1 MKKISYML
9 WAFAVLALTSISCN
23 KEVPKEKNAEL
34 PELISIIP
42 VSGEVGTTVLIS
54 GNNFSTVLSENK
66 VTFDDVEA
74 KVVSATSTRLTVT
87 APAHAEGESQVSVSV
102 KGQKLEGLKF
112 SFVVLKPLELKV
124 MSISPSSAYVGDE
137 VSILGENFSSELAE
151 MSVKF
156 DGVPAIL
163 KSSSDSEIKLIVPEH
178 PRGQV
183 DVSVER
189 GESKA
194 KISFTYVE
202 LSIFSNLPT
211 EGGEGTEVVISGE
224 GFSEK
229 LSDNKVYVGELELLV
244 KSASANSLTVVM
256 PKLEGGKY
264 KFLIKVKGREVSGGS
279 FEVARMFFVETFA
292 GKAVQGTSDGVGK
305 DAVLGII
312 QHLSVAPDGKI
323 WFTQRGGAAKDAIRA
338 LDPYTKEVSTIVP
351 PDNALL
357 SNSHPW
363 GGAFNSKGEF
373 FIAGK
378 AKGKVFKV
386 GLDKSLVE
394 VVLPA
399 HTLTTNPMCVLFDS
413 KDNLYLLN
421 RGVGTSAKPS
431 YISVFDKD
439 LNLVKDVPVLLFAEH
454 MAWNKDKNGIL
465 IGSTG
470 IPFGIHELSLEDG
483 SCKTLAGDSNKPTKD
498 NYTDGESGNPLS
510 SKIGSIEGIY
520 AAKDGKIYFSDI
532 TAATVRVLVPDET
545 GDYAKATVKTIAGVP
560 FSAVVP
566 GVDGVATN
574 SKFKY
579 PCGIV
584 ELPDAS
590 LLVAGGTGFDIRRIY
605 YK

>member
-1 MKKISYML
+1 M
-9 WAFAVLALTSISCN
+9 
-23 KEVPKEKNAEL
+23 EKV
-34 PELISIIP
+34 PELVSIIP
-42 VSGEVGTTVLIS
+42 VSGEIGSTVLIS
-54 GNNFSTVLSENK
+54 GNNFSSVLSENK
-66 VTFDDVEA
+66 VYFDDVEA
-74 KVVSATSTRLTVT
+74 KVVSSTPTRLTVT

-102 KGQKLEGLKF
+102 KGQKLQGLKF
-112 SFVVLKPLELKV
+112 SYVVLKPLELKII
-124 MSISPSSAYVGDE
+124 SISPSSAYVGDE

-156 DGVPAIL
+156 DGVPATL
-163 KSSSDSEIKLIVPEH
+163 KSSSNSEIKVTVPEH
-178 PRGQV
+178 PRGLV

-229 LSDNKVYVGELELLV
+229 LSDNKVYVGDLELTV
-244 KSASANSLTVVM
+244 KSASLNSITVVM

-264 KFLIKVKGREVSGGS
+264 KFRIDVKGREVVGGS
-279 FEVARMFFVETFA
+279 FEVAQQLFVETIA
-292 GKAVQGTSDGVGK
+292 GKGVQGTTDGVGK

-323 WFTQRGGAAKDAIRA
+323 WFTQRGGAGKDAIRS
-338 LDPYTKEVSTIVP
+338 LDSATKEVSTIVP

-399 HTLTTNPMCVLFDS
+399 HTLTTNPMCILFDS
-413 KDNLYLLN
+413 KDN
-421 RGVGTSAKPS
+421 
-431 YISVFDKD
+431 
-439 LNLVKDVPVLLFAEH
+439 
-454 MAWNKDKNGIL
+454 
-465 IGSTG
+465 
-470 IPFGIHELSLEDG
+470 
-483 SCKTLAGDSNKPTKD
+483 
-498 NYTDGESGNPLS
+498 
-510 SKIGSIEGIY
+510 
-520 AAKDGKIYFSDI
+520 
-532 TAATVRVLVPDET
+532 
-545 GDYAKATVKTIAGVP
+545 
-560 FSAVVP
+560 
-566 GVDGVATN
+566 
-574 SKFKY
+574 
-579 PCGIV
+579 
-584 ELPDAS
+584 
-590 LLVAGGTGFDIRRIY
+590 
-605 YK
+605 

>member
-1 MKKISYML
+1 MKKYIYIL
-9 WAFAVLALTSISCN
+9 FAFAALFSCN
-23 KEVPKEKNAEL
+23 KDIPKSEETKN
-34 PELISIIP
+34 PELVSIIP

-54 GNNFSTVLSENK
+54 GNNFSKVLLENK

-74 KVVSATSTRLTVT
+74 KVVSATSTRLIVI
-87 APAHAEGESQVSVSV
+87 APNHPEGESQVSVTV
-102 KGQKLEGLKF
+102 RGQKLRGLKF
-112 SFVVLKPLELKV
+112 SYVILKPLELKV
-124 MSISPSSAYVGDE
+124 IGINPSSAYAGDE
-137 VSILGENFSSELAE
+137 VTILGENFSSEVAE

-156 DGVPAIL
+156 DGVPAIV
-163 KSSSDSEIKLIVPEH
+163 KSSSNNEIKVTAPEH
-178 PRGQV
+178 PRGRV

-189 GESKA
+189 GEAKA
-194 KISFTYVE
+194 KVSFTYVE
-202 LSIFSNLPT
+202 LSIFSNIPT

-229 LSDNKVYVGELELLV
+229 LSDNKVYVGDVELTV
-244 KSASANSLTVVM
+244 KSASLNSITVVM

-264 KFLIKVKGREVSGGS
+264 KFRVNVKGRELVGGS
-279 FEVARMFFVETFA
+279 FEVARQFFVETLA
-292 GKAVQGTSDGVGK
+292 GKGVQGTTDGIGK

-312 QHLSVAPDGKI
+312 QSLSIAHDGKI
-323 WFTQRGGAAKDAIRA
+323 WFTQRGGAGKDAIRS
-338 LDPYTKEVSTIVP
+338 LDPATKEVSTIIAT
-351 PDNALL
+351 DNVLL

-413 KDNLYLLN
+413 ADNLYLLN
-421 RGVGTSAKPS
+421 RDAGTSAKPS

-454 MAWNKDKNGIL
+454 MAWNKDKTGIL

-470 IPFGIHELSLEDG
+470 IPFGIHEVSLEDG
-483 SCKTLAGDSNKPTKD
+483 SYKTLAGGSDKPTKD

-510 SKIGSIEGIY
+510 AKIGSIEGIY

-532 TAATVRVLVPDET
+532 TAATVRVVIPGEA
-545 GDYAKATVKTIAGVP
+545 GNYATATVKTIAGVP

-584 ELPDAS
+584 ELSDAS